1 MIFSISRWFPPFW
14 HVRNKI
20 LWLKQ
25 RSDKLGNYWRPH
37 YLWVLHKLQ
46 SIFTKRQDKGLDP
59 LASILSTLRED
70 SCKSCQDS
78 KVNLKPLVTNAA
90 PRAPWPPVIDA
101 AMPGCKIAIVV
112 RWSSHGTITN
122 SLIFDTNRNRTPCY
136 GTTDIM
142 CQLYVKLWKKL
153 NDIGIKTGIL
163 NGLKFYF
170 LSYLLSAIKTR

>member
-1 MIFSISRWFPPFW
+1 MIFSISRWSPPFW
-14 HVRNKI
+14 HAPNKI

-25 RSDKLGNYWRPH
+25 RSDWLGNHCRPL
-37 YLWVLHKLQ
+37 YLWVLNKLQ
-46 SIFTKRQDKGLDP
+46 SISTKRQDKGLDP

-70 SCKSCQDS
+70 SCKSRQDS

-112 RWSSHGTITN
+112 RWSCHGTITN
-122 SLIFDTNRNRTPCY
+122 SLIFQTNRNRTPCY

-142 CQLYVKLWKKL
+142 SAVR
-153 NDIGIKTGIL
+153 KT
-163 NGLKFYF
+163 LKTFKRHRDKNRDF
-170 LSYLLSAIKTR
+170 KRPKTLLLSYLLSAIKTR